1 MDLPQVPRLKGPAGG
16 SPLPP
21 RVEDPRAKSPATPR
35 SSPQSP
41 ALVPEGV
48 EPVVAGLG
56 ALGGDGQQVGR
67 TAAGLDAACKATQ
80 ISRAAEPASP
90 EPSHPGRARGPQ
102 EEQKPVGGG
111 QPSGSGPNRDQWDQA
126 AREGLGLGLRE
137 ALTAVLG
144 VMAAEGKGEGWGG
157 WAGAQDRGGV
167 HGAGD
172 HSRSRDVLGL
182 EVNAGAGGLVCESRG
197 SGG

>member
-1 MDLPQVPRLKGPAGG
+1 MVMANKQEER
-16 SPLPP
+16 
-21 RVEDPRAKSPATPR
+21 
-35 SSPQSP
+35 Q
-41 ALVPEGV
+41 
-48 EPVVAGLG
+48 
-56 ALGGDGQQVGR
+56 
-67 TAAGLDAACKATQ
+67 AGLDAACKATQ
-80 ISRAAEPASP
+80 ISRAGEPASP

-126 AREGLGLGLRE
+126 ARERLGLGLRE

-167 HGAGD
+167 HGAETTAEAGTAW
-172 HSRSRDVLGL
+172 LG
-182 EVNAGAGGLVCESRG
+182 GQC
-197 SGG
+197 

>member
-1 MDLPQVPRLKGPAGG
+1 MLPAKPPRGALDQRGSGGGFPGALPSAGPGGLVPR
-16 SPLPP
+16 
-21 RVEDPRAKSPATPR
+21 V
-35 SSPQSP
+35 
-41 ALVPEGV
+41 
-48 EPVVAGLG
+48 
-56 ALGGDGQQVGR
+56 
-67 TAAGLDAACKATQ
+67 
-80 ISRAAEPASP
+80 
-90 EPSHPGRARGPQ
+90 PQ

-126 AREGLGLGLRE
+126 AGERLGWGLRE
-137 ALTAVLG
+137 ALTAILG
-144 VMAAEGKGEGWGG
+144 VMAAQGKGEGWGG

-197 SGG
+197 GSG

>member
-1 MDLPQVPRLKGPAGG
+1 MMLPAK
-16 SPLPP
+16 PP
-21 RVEDPRAKSPATPR
+21 RSAGQRKGL
-35 SSPQSP
+35 PQSP
-41 ALVPEGV
+41 PIQAGPGDLVP
-48 EPVVAGLG
+48 
-56 ALGGDGQQVGR
+56 
-67 TAAGLDAACKATQ
+67 
-80 ISRAAEPASP
+80 
-90 EPSHPGRARGPQ
+90 RGPQ
-102 EEQKPVGGG
+102 EKQKPIGGG

-126 AREGLGLGLRE
+126 ARERLGLGLRE